1 MFLFRFSSYY
11 LSTILLFFLVT
22 SCVDESIAPVANF
35 SLVSKNTV
43 PPCEVTFTN
52 TSTNSTSY
60 VWEFGDGSVST
71 SKDTKHTY
79 TKGGEYKVILTA
91 TNKFGSNST
100 YKYSRIALAP

>member
-1 MFLFRFSSYY
+1 MLSFRFSNYF
-11 LSTILLFFLVT
+11 LLTILLFFLFS

-52 TSTNSTSY
+52 TSTNATSY
-60 VWEFGDGSVST
+60 VWEFGDGSQSS
-71 SKDTKHTY
+71 SKNPKHTY

-91 TNKFGSNST
+91 TNNVGSNT
-100 YKYSRIALAP
+100 IYRYARVALAP